1 MDATY
6 ITFDNLRRPAAQQA
20 LQAVPGEPLLRAR
33 SICKRYGNV
42 HALSDMGFELQEG
55 EVHVLFGEN
64 GAGKST
70 LISTIAGAVQPD
82 SGELC
87 MHGHPVRLRNV
98 HEARK
103 LGIAA
108 MFQEFSLAPHLSVEE
123 NIMLGAEPCRNG
135 FIDGK
140 ARRERVAGV
149 LKRCGFSLDPQA
161 MVATLSRAQQQMV
174 EMAKAL
180 LTQPKVL
187 ILDEPTASLSEKE
200 TLALFDLVRKL
211 REQGVGIIYITH
223 RIKEIETIG
232 DTVTVLRDGKYI
244 ATVPVRE
251 VNHQRLVELMTGRTF
266 QDLYPR
272 IEHRAGEPLLRIDG
286 LSVRRVGLEGASI
299 EVRAGEVVG
308 LAGLV
313 GCGKSEIGRAAFG
326 LEEIAEGTVRVKD
339 QTIARPTPAGM
350 LAAGLSYI
358 TSDRRNEGL
367 MMLRSTQENIT
378 LSALGSAALSRLG
391 LVRRARERSMAQ
403 QLGTRLRVHPLDQ
416 DKAVGKYSGG
426 NQQKVLIS
434 KSLARPANVFI
445 FDEPTVGIDVSARV
459 EVYAFIK
466 ELVDAGDAVLVI
478 SSDLPEVLNLS
489 HRLYVVRDGRI
500 VDHMVGDEVEESR
513 ALLGFFGDPILSHQ
527 DHP

>member
-6 ITFDNLRRPAAQQA
+6 VIHDNLRPPTAPQEWRP
-20 LQAVPGEPLLRAR
+20 VPGEPLLRAR
-33 SICKRYGNV
+33 HICKRFGNV
-42 HALSDMGFELQEG
+42 HALSDMGFELHQG

-70 LISTIAGAVQPD
+70 LISTIAGALQPD

-87 MHGHPVRLRNV
+87 MHGHPMHLRNV
-98 HEARK
+98 HEARQF
-103 LGIAA
+103 GIAA
-108 MFQEFSLAPHLSVEE
+108 MFQEFSLAPHLTVEE
-123 NIMLGAEPCRNG
+123 NIMLGAEPRKG
-135 FIDGK
+135 WFIDGK
-140 ARRERVAGV
+140 ARRERVADV
-149 LKRCGFSLDPQA
+149 LERCGFSIDPQA
-161 MVATLSRAQQQMV
+161 MVASLSRAHQQMV

-180 LTQPKVL
+180 LTEPRVL

-200 TLALFDLVRKL
+200 TLALFDLVHKL
-211 REQGVGIIYITH
+211 RDQGVGIIYITH

-251 VNHQRLVELMTGRTF
+251 VTHERLVELMTGRSF
-266 QDLYPR
+266 QDLYPV
-272 IEHRAGEPLLRIDG
+272 IEHRAGAPLLRIDG
-286 LSVRRVGLEGASI
+286 LSVRRVCLEGASI

-326 LEEIAEGTVRVKD
+326 LEEIAAGTVRVKD
-339 QTIARPTPAGM
+339 TTIHKPTPAGM
-350 LAAGLSYI
+350 LAQGVSYI

-378 LSALGSAALSRLG
+378 LSALGSSALSRLG
-391 LVRRARERSMAQ
+391 LVRRQPERAMAQ

-416 DKAVGKYSGG
+416 DKPVGKYSGG

-466 ELVDAGDAVLVI
+466 ELVDAGNAVLVI

-500 VDHMVGDEVEESR
+500 VDHMVGEEISESR
-513 ALLGFFGDPILSHQ
+513 ALQGFFGDSTPSHQ
-527 DHP
+527 DHL